1 MKIKKNKTE
10 YTLYKGMGDVII
22 GQIIDY
28 NDFRCAFVAKKD
40 LSFGLESEDLKFIY
54 EEMMR
59 LESKYKKKKKED
71 AVDMKDDEVKKC

>member
-28 NDFRCAFVAKKD
+28 DNFRCSFIQTKD
-40 LSFGLESEDLKFIY
+40 KSFGLESEDLKFIY
-54 EEMMR
+54 DEMIK
-59 LESKYKKKKKED
+59 LESKYKKKHD
-71 AVDMKDDEVKKC
+71 ALNVEEVGA

>member
-28 NDFRCAFVAKKD
+28 NNFKCSFVPIKD
-40 LSFGLESEDLKFIY
+40 KFFGFDSLDLKFIY
-54 EEMMR
+54 EEMEK
-59 LESKYKKKKKED
+59 LESKYKKPKVSGDGKK
-71 AVDMKDDEVKKC
+71 